1 MNLFCKQHTN
11 NILIDHTDVT
21 PRHERGFTLIELL
34 VVIAIIA
41 ILIGLLLPAVQ
52 QAREATARDH
62 ATTNLAVLF
71 EDTQSYF
78 KTHQAYP
85 HDFAELAQFCQDNG
99 QCLMSTQLGTG
110 IDSGYRYFLSS
121 DSNRN
126 GNEPAFQLLA
136 EPVLPGKTG
145 GVSLVTTPGPGG
157 GPHVK
162 VFSTPGADQ
171 IREQMFQ
178 TINARVAEV
187 IHDLVASS
195 PEAPEFDIRRFI
207 ENPNTVADVIDSIDV
222 DCDGALS
229 TADLGKLEMLLETC
243 SVPFVEIETLPEQQ
257 TRNLF
262 KTISNIITTEMAL
275 GAGGEQLDTL
285 IIEPSQINT
294 VTESLYQPQTICVLT
309 QRWVSD
315 EATQNMLCATL
326 AQANAADVEG
336 KFAERDAHSQR
347 YISQLRAV
355 AGMQISRSHA
365 EVLTTLVEIFA
376 EQAF

>member
-1 MNLFCKQHTN
+1 MNLFCKQHTDKA
-11 NILIDHTDVT
+11 LIDHVDVT

-41 ILIGLLLPAVQ
+41 ILVGLLLPAVQ
-52 QAREATARDH
+52 QSREAIARGH
-62 ATTNLAVLF
+62 ATTNLAILF

-78 KTHQAYP
+78 KTHNAYP
-85 HDFAELAQFCQDNG
+85 NDFAELAQFCQDNR

-110 IDSGYRYFLSS
+110 IDSGYRYFLNSG
-121 DSNRN
+121 SNS
-126 GNEPAFQLLA
+126 NEPAFELLA

-178 TINARVAEV
+178 TINARVAKV

-195 PEAPEFDIRRFI
+195 SEAPEFDIRRFI
-207 ENPNTVADVIDSIDV
+207 EDPNTVADVLDSIDV

-229 TADLGKLEMLLETC
+229 AADLGKLETLLETC
-243 SVPFVEIETLPEQQ
+243 SVSLVEIATLPEEQ

-262 KTISNIITTEMAL
+262 KTISDIITTEMAL
-275 GAGGEQLDTL
+275 GAGGEQLDA
-285 IIEPSQINT
+285 IVIEPSQINAD
-294 VTESLYQPQTICVLT
+294 TESLYQPQTICALT
-309 QRWVSD
+309 QRWVD
-315 EATQNMLCATL
+315 NEATQTMLCETL
-326 AQANAADVEG
+326 TQANAADVEG

-355 AGMQISRSHA
+355 AGMQISLSHA